1 MAENKDILK
10 DSSPILD
17 KENKIK
23 KKDEDIAVKP
33 TNTIEVIE
41 QPKKQQIIKKKNKGV
56 VISVSKYHIIIKN
69 DKNHGIRI
77 NGNFNVNIG
86 DTFEY

>member
-41 QPKKQQIIKKKNKGV
+41 
-56 VISVSKYHIIIKN
+56 
-69 DKNHGIRI
+69 
-77 NGNFNVNIG
+77 
-86 DTFEY
+86 